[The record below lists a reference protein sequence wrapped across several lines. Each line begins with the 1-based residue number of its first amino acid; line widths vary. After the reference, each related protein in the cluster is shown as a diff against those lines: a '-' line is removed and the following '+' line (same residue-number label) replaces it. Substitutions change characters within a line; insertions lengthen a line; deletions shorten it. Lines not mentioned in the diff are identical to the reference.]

1 MMIKRLTLHQTSHV
15 LNSPNRKCLAEFQ
28 LFCKSN
34 HRLHYSVASIDVWSQ
49 WRSDNLDQWKNYL
62 LFSSSF
68 GEQDIYEC
76 RRSYGRICASFHY
89 PWNIMCCLLW
99 KTWGT
104 GACFCGCVGFI
115 CGEFSF
121 ILFQIQFDLL
131 INFFTAYFTPDDHI
145 KSCYGPRMDKGN
157 PYKTWRGVVGYGICW
172 ERNSRYRRIVHLRKI
187 WIKEYPFRKKRWSG
201 LRWILL

>member
-15 LNSPNRKCLAEFQ
+15 LNSPNRKCFAEFQ
-28 LFCKSN
+28 FLCKSN

-89 PWNIMCCLLW
+89 PWYIMCCLLW
-99 KTWGT
+99 KTWSTGT
-104 GACFCGCVGFI
+104 RFCGCVGFI
-115 CGEFSF
+115 CGKFSF
-121 ILFQIQFDLL
+121 ILFYFRFNFIYWL
-131 INFFTAYFTPDDHI
+131 IFLQPISPQMIILRVAMGRAWTKETPTKLGVASSGMEFAERGIADTEGSYI
-145 KSCYGPRMDKGN
+145 YGRSGSKNTLSEKSDGA
-157 PYKTWRGVVGYGICW
+157 V
-172 ERNSRYRRIVHLRKI
+172 
-187 WIKEYPFRKKRWSG
+187 
-201 LRWILL
+201 